1 MIKDFFMKKNLATL
15 FRKYFL
21 VASINMLVLIA
32 LLEVTLRLI
41 PSKYT
46 EYPARINYN
55 SDKELGYFP
64 EPLQD
69 ESYIINCVAN
79 SHIKTNE
86 IGMRITPSFPN
97 SPIKIS
103 LLGDSFLH
111 GLTVSDSLHM
121 ATKLS
126 LLSKMEVMNGG
137 VCGYGT
143 YQELLLWRK
152 YMKPKKPNITI
163 LFFFMDNDIR
173 DNQCSLERGEGEF
186 YSPCCIV
193 DSNKVKEVNDF
204 EIRKNESKSFTGWF
218 KKNSFTYRAL
228 RNLWK
233 SDKLKQT
240 GEEFFNQT
248 SFAYN
253 LYRPGY
259 NKIWDDGWKITEWS
273 LAALKKECDEVGSK
287 LLIVK
292 VPGPIQWTYNWKKEI
307 AKQIQDDY
315 LPLDFNIDYPD
326 SRFQSIINQ
335 TGIDMLDLNPSFIK
349 YRDQFKLQEPVFGWC
364 CDAHWNPL
372 GHELAANL
380 VYNHLLNIGWLS
392 GQIIEN
398 TKSPKEVLG
407 EKMFEDIYSCQQ
419 IKF

>member
-1 MIKDFFMKKNLATL
+1 MKKNLVTL
-15 FRKYFL
+15 FSKYFL
-21 VASINMLVLIA
+21 VTSINILVLIA
-32 LLEVTLRLI
+32 LLEITLRLI

-46 EYPARINYN
+46 AYPARINYN

-79 SHIKTNE
+79 NHIKTNE
-86 IGMRITPSFPN
+86 VGMRITPSFPN
-97 SPIKIS
+97 SSIKIS

-126 LLSKMEVMNGG
+126 LHSKTQVMNGG

-152 YMKPKKPNITI
+152 YMKPQKPNITI
-163 LFFFMDNDIR
+163 LFFFIDNDVI
-173 DNQCSLERGEGEF
+173 DNQCELERGEGEF

-193 DSNKVKEVNDF
+193 DSNKIKELNDF
-204 EIRKNESKSFTGWF
+204 ETRKNDSKSFTGWF

-228 RNLWK
+228 RNVWK
-233 SDKLKQT
+233 SDRLKQT

-253 LYRPGY
+253 LYRPSY
-259 NKIWDDGWKITEWS
+259 HKLWDDGWKITAWS
-273 LAALKKECDEVGSK
+273 LSTLKKECEESGSK
-287 LLIVK
+287 LLVVK
-292 VPGPIQWTYNWKKEI
+292 VPGPVQWTYNWKNEI
-307 AKQIQDDY
+307 SKQIQDDY
-315 LPLDFNIDYPD
+315 LPPDFDIDYANN
-326 SRFQSIINQ
+326 RLKVIMNQ
-335 TGIDMLDLNPSFIK
+335 NKIEMLDLTHGFIQ
-349 YRDQFKLQEPVFGWC
+349 YRDQFNLQEPLFGWC

-380 VYNHLLNIGWLS
+380 VYNHLLNLGWIS
-392 GQIIEN
+392 GQTIEN

-407 EKMFEDIYSCQQ
+407 EKMFEDIYTCQQ

>member
-1 MIKDFFMKKNLATL
+1 MIKDLFMKKNLATL

-21 VASINMLVLIA
+21 VACINILVLIA
-32 LLEVTLRLI
+32 LLEVTLRFI

-46 EYPARINYN
+46 AYPARINYY

-64 EPLQD
+64 EPNQN
-69 ESYIINCVAN
+69 ESYILSCVEN
-79 SHIKTNE
+79 SNIKTNE

-97 SPIKIS
+97 SPFKIS

-126 LLSKMEVMNGG
+126 LHSKVEVMNGG
-137 VCGYGT
+137 VSGYGT

-152 YMKPKKPNITI
+152 YMKPQKPRITI
-163 LFFFMDNDIR
+163 LLFFLENDIR
-173 DNQCSLERGEGEF
+173 DNQCTLSRSEGQI

-193 DSNKVKEVNDF
+193 DSNKIKEVNDF
-204 EIRKNESKSFTGWF
+204 EIRKNDSQSFKGWV

-233 SDKLKQT
+233 TDKLKFT
-240 GEEFFNQT
+240 GEDFFNT
-248 SFAYN
+248 ESFAYN
-253 LYRPGY
+253 IYRPGY
-259 NKIWDDGWKITEWS
+259 SKEWDDGWKITEWS
-273 LAALKKECDEVGSK
+273 LATLKKECDEAGSK
-287 LLIVK
+287 LLVVNI
-292 VPGPIQWTYNWKKEI
+292 PGPIQWTYDWKREI
-307 AKQIQDDY
+307 GKQIQDDY
-315 LPLDFNIDYPD
+315 LPPDFNIDYPNG
-326 SRFQSIINQ
+326 RFQSIINQ
-335 TGIDMLDLNPSFIK
+335 SGIEMLDLCPGFIQ
-349 YRDQFKLQEPVFGWC
+349 YRDQFKLQEPLFGWC

-372 GHELAANL
+372 GHQLVADL
-380 VYNHLLNIGWLS
+380 VYNHLVYLGWIE
-392 GQIIEN
+392 GQFVES

-407 EKMFEDIYSCQQ
+407 EKMFEDIYTCQH